1 MVSTSGTTSRA
12 GAMLGGVGGIAF
24 GLLTLG
30 GTIVANAPG
39 GSYSASSVSNY
50 LAHGH
55 RIVVLVITHLALV
68 GVLGLVALLA
78 YLRDAI
84 TVRLENRAAGN
95 IVWGAGLVA
104 AASYA
109 IGWAVIGGQVVAHLE
124 GGAIAIPAPL
134 TYLISEIGVMFIF
147 GAGSI
152 MLGFALI
159 TLMVSSRGVLPNWVR
174 RVVLLSGLCGVAGLA
189 FFPFFLLMICVAIVG
204 VWLVAAGR
212 QVTTSAAALESP
224 SAL

>member
-39 GSYSASSVSNY
+39 GSYSASSVSSY

-55 RIVVLVITHLALV
+55 RVVVLVITHLALV

-84 TVRLENRAAGN
+84 SVRLENRAAGN

-124 GGAIAIPAPL
+124 GGTIAIPAPL

-174 RVVLLSGLCGVAGLA
+174 RVVLLAGLCGVAGLA
-189 FFPFFLLMICVAIVG
+189 FFPFFVLMICVAIVG

-212 QVTTSAAALESP
+212 AVTTPAAALESA